1 MKYKLFI
8 FDMGGVL
15 LKNFNVRPDIYKCLN
30 INDKQFFD
38 FAGDELQ
45 EYSDGKISSSCFW
58 GVFSQRYGKE
68 IKEELFGKFFKPE
81 VDRKTS
87 RIIKTLKQK
96 TRVVCGT
103 NTIEPH
109 YDYLIKKGYYDIFDA
124 VYASNKMGIS
134 KPNSEFYTYILNEE
148 KVKADETIFVD
159 DMEEN
164 VKAALSL
171 GINSILFEDPE
182 SLAKKI
188 CFL

>member
-1 MKYKLFI
+1 MQYKLFI

-15 LKNFNVRPDIYKCLN
+15 LKNFNVRPDIYKHLD

-45 EYSDGKISSSCFW
+45 KYLDGKISSGYFW
-58 GVFSQRYGKE
+58 EMFSQRYGE
-68 IKEELFGKFFKPE
+68 VVKEELFGKFFKPE
-81 VDRKTS
+81 IDRKTEK
-87 RIIKTLKQK
+87 IIEILKRK
-96 TRVVCGT
+96 TRVICGT

-109 YDYLIKKGYYDIFDA
+109 YDYLIKKRYYNIFDA
-124 VYASNKMGIS
+124 VYASNKMGVS

-148 KVKADETIFVD
+148 KVKADETVFVD

-171 GINSILFEDPE
+171 GIKSILFEGPE
-182 SLAKKI
+182 SLAEKI
-188 CFL
+188 YFL